1 MPETVTEIAKIWER
15 ALERIKDRINDS
27 AVYDVFFGHTYIESI
42 KGKTIII
49 AADTKLAVK
58 VLDDKYKDLVIQV
71 LAEVTG
77 TDYGVEFTQFSGE
90 EPKTASQE
98 ETGKTNFFADAR
110 LNPNMTFENF
120 VVGNPNRQA
129 YQAALITSRAPG
141 SMYNPL
147 LLYSD
152 SGLGKTHLLQAIG
165 NAIKAER
172 PTTKILCISASDFVD
187 EYIKYVTGYKEDQ
200 SMTSWFKSE
209 VDVFL
214 LDDIQFLMG
223 KKKTMEIFF
232 VIFAE
237 LVSRNKQIVITS
249 DQHPNHLEG
258 LDDRL
263 KTRFS
268 QGLVLSL
275 ERPDLATSEEI
286 LRRKIISGG
295 LDINDFEP
303 EVISFL
309 AGRFS
314 RNVRELEGALNR
326 LLFYTVNIKPSK
338 HIDMAIATEA
348 IQGLVAAQDSDSKLT
363 ETRIIATVADY
374 YNLTPSQITGRI
386 RTSQI
391 ALARHIAMY
400 LDKALL
406 NTPFT
411 KIGLAFGGKDHAT
424 VMKGVEKVENALRDD
439 PDMQKAVAELK
450 AKLGR

>member
-1 MPETVTEIAKIWER
+1 MPETVTEISKIWDR
-15 ALERIKDRINDS
+15 VLNKIKNRINDS

-42 KGKTIII
+42 KGKTIVV
-49 AADTKLAVK
+49 AVDTALAVK
-58 VLDDKYKDLVIQV
+58 VLDSKYKDLVIQT

-77 TDYGVEFTQFSGE
+77 TDYGVEFTQLSGE
-90 EPKTASQE
+90 ESTQE
-98 ETGKTNFFADAR
+98 NKESKDKPSFFNDAR
-110 LNPNMTFENF
+110 LNPRMTFDNF
-120 VVGNPNRQA
+120 VVGNSNRQA
-129 YQAALITSRAPG
+129 YQAALMISRNPG
-141 SMYNPL
+141 QMFNPL

-152 SGLGKTHLLQAIG
+152 SGLGKTHLLQAVG
-165 NAIKAER
+165 NALKEER
-172 PTTKILCISASDFVD
+172 PTLRILCISAADFLD
-187 EYIKYVTGYKEDQ
+187 EYIRFVTGYKEDQ
-200 SMTSWFKSE
+200 TMTQWFKTD

-214 LDDIQFLMG
+214 FDDIQFLMG
-223 KKKTMEIFF
+223 KKKTMEMFF
-232 VIFAE
+232 VIFAD
-237 LVSRNKQIVITS
+237 LIARDKQIVITS
-249 DQHPNHLEG
+249 DQHPNKLDG

-268 QGLVLSL
+268 QGLVLNL
-275 ERPDLATSEEI
+275 ERPDLPTSEEI
-286 LRRKIISGG
+286 LRRKIVSGG
-295 LDINDFEP
+295 LDIEDFEP

-326 LLFYTVNIKPSK
+326 LIFYTVNFKPSK
-338 HIDMAIATEA
+338 HIDMAVATEA

-363 ETRIIATVADY
+363 ENRIIATVADY
-374 YNLTPSQITGRI
+374 YNLTPSQITGKI
-386 RTSQI
+386 RTYQI

-424 VMKGVEKVENALRDD
+424 VMKGVEKVENALRND
-439 PDMQKAVAELK
+439 PDMQKAVNELK